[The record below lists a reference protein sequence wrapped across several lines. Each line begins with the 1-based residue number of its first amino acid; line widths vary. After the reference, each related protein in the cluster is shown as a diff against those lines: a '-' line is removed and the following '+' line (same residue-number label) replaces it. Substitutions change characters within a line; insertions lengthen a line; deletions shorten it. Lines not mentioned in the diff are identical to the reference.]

1 MQKRFIKNYSRNFKK
16 VNKKEP
22 FLGQNRTGPK
32 CAVSKTEPV
41 PNVQEVK
48 NMKVALVGNQNSGKT
63 TLFNL
68 LTGMNAKIGNWPGV
82 TIEKKSGIIKSSQ
95 NNGVVCE
102 ITDLP
107 GIYSLS
113 PYSVEEEVS
122 RRFIFDESPDV
133 IVNIIDA
140 NCLERSLYLTTQ
152 LLELD
157 CRVIVVLNMVDL
169 LEKKGFSIDEHK
181 LELLLG
187 TRVIKVSALKGDGVD
202 ELLKEMFCQ
211 PSSIKK
217 VNSLYIYDAKLEQ
230 AIVDIQSNL
239 LFSKHKRFVAVKLLE
254 NDFRFNSN
262 DLKISDSKFSQIQRI
277 RDNLATEYDTD
288 LEEIIATERYGFIE
302 QVKPKV
308 VHGIVQVDNLMSM
321 PSISDKLDSI
331 FLNKWLAIPIFIVI
345 MFLVYYLSAGVVGK
359 FTVDF
364 IGDIVK
370 KIKGVTQITLK
381 KIGIANWLI
390 SLLVDGIISGVG
402 SVIGFVPQLIILFT
416 CIALLETTGYMSRIA
431 LLLDKIF
438 RKIGLSGKSLIPFIV
453 GAGCSVPAIMG
464 TRIIENQDERE
475 MTTILTPFIP
485 CSAKLPIIVLFSSYF
500 FKQNS
505 GLVSVSL
512 YFLSVMIIIA
522 SAIVMKKFI
531 YINTSSTY
539 ISELPEYKIPNI
551 KYIVRDVYDKTIAFF
566 KRAGSVILICS
577 IVIWFLLSFSI
588 NLEYGIDIENSILAT
603 IGKTISWVFYPILG
617 VNSWGATVSAIQGLI
632 AKEQVISSMSV
643 IAGLSKTTESE
654 NQILNSQIFSF
665 FTPQSAYAFM
675 VFNLFS
681 APCFGA
687 IGAMRKEL
695 GSIIKTGKVVIFQI
709 ILAWVLAVLINQ
721 LGINLI
727 AIIVITL
734 AIIEIIKKT
743 KKSKQ
748 NVKRGCQYCSYSK
761 DCQSTHNMV

>member
-1 MQKRFIKNYSRNFKK
+1 
-16 VNKKEP
+16 
-22 FLGQNRTGPK
+22 
-32 CAVSKTEPV
+32 
-41 PNVQEVK
+41 
-48 NMKVALVGNQNSGKT
+48 MKVALVGNQNSGKT

-82 TIEKKSGIIKSSQ
+82 TIEKKSGIIKNYQ

-122 RRFIFDESPDV
+122 RRFIFDESPDI

-157 CRVIVVLNMVDL
+157 CRVVVVLNMVDL
-169 LEKKGFSIDEHK
+169 LEKKGLSIDEHK
-181 LELLLG
+181 LETLLG
-187 TRVIKVSALKGDGVD
+187 TSVIKVSALNGDGVD
-202 ELLKEMFCQ
+202 ELLKEIFNQ
-211 PSSIKK
+211 SSSITKM
-217 VNSLYIYDAKLEQ
+217 NSVYIYDAKLEQ
-230 AIVDIQSNL
+230 AIANVRSNFVL
-239 LFSKHKRFVAVKLLE
+239 SKHKRFIAVKLLE
-254 NDFRFNSN
+254 NDFRFNPN
-262 DLKISDSKFSQIQRI
+262 DLEISDSKFSQIQRI
-277 RDNLATEYDTD
+277 RDDLATEYDTD
-288 LEEIIATERYGFIE
+288 LEEIIATERYAFIE

-308 VHGIVQVDNLMSM
+308 IHVLSHADNLIAM

-345 MFLVYYLSAGVVGK
+345 MFLVYYLSVGVVGK

-364 IGDIVK
+364 IGDIVEK
-370 KIKGVTQITLK
+370 AKVVTQIILG
-381 KIGIANWLI
+381 KIGIASWLI
-390 SLLVDGIISGVG
+390 SLVVDGIISGVG
-402 SVIGFVPQLIILFT
+402 SVIGFVPQLMILFT
-416 CIALLETTGYMSRIA
+416 CIAILETTGYMSRIA
-431 LLLDKIF
+431 LLLDKVF

-475 MTTILTPFIP
+475 MTAILTPFIP
-485 CSAKLPIIVLFSSYF
+485 CSAKLPVIALFSSYF
-500 FKQNS
+500 FKENS
-505 GLVSVSL
+505 GIVSVSL
-512 YFLSVMIIIA
+512 YFLAVIIIIA

-531 YINTSSTY
+531 YKDTSSTY

-551 KYIVRDVYDKTIAFF
+551 KYVARDVWDKTIAFF

-588 NLEYGIDIENSILAT
+588 KLEYGIDIENSILAT
-603 IGKTISWVFYPILG
+603 IGKTISWIFYPILG
-617 VNSWGATVSAIQGLI
+617 ANSWGATVSAIQGLV

-643 IAGLSKTTESE
+643 IAGLSGTAESG
-654 NQILNSQIFSF
+654 NQILNSQIFDF
-665 FTPQSAYAFM
+665 FKPSSAYAFM

-695 GSIIKTGKVVIFQI
+695 GSTIKTGKVVIFQI
-709 ILAWVLAVLINQ
+709 TLAWCLATLINK

-727 AIIVITL
+727 IIIALAVVIFSIRKSYYTTSQ
-734 AIIEIIKKT
+734 KT
-743 KKSKQ
+743 K
-748 NVKRGCQYCSYSK
+748 RECRRCPYSK